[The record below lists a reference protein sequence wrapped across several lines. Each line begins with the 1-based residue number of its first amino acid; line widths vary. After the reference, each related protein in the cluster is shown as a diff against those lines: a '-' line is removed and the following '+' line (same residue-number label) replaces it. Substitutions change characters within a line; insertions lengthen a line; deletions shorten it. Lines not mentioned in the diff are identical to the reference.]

1 MFPIKW
7 QCWGIPVFAILAQ
20 TNMRS
25 LVFVGYMLV
34 IYIYIY
40 NQERIPWIL
49 ILAWNPSY
57 VLHKSKAYDISQ
69 YIMIYIY
76 ICSLPHQNLPLAL
89 NSIYIY
95 ICISHYVW
103 FCILYDS
110 TILFS
115 AAEAQFTLKS
125 SHCGC
130 RQVLQQQ
137 LSSLRRLPTESV
149 AINVGKA
156 ISMP

>member
-34 IYIYIY
+34 IYIY

-49 ILAWNPSY
+49 ILAWNPLY

-76 ICSLPHQNLPLAL
+76 IWSLPHQNLPLAL
-89 NSIYIY
+89 NSVYIY
-95 ICISHYVW
+95 AYPTMFGFVSC
-103 FCILYDS
+103 
-110 TILFS
+110 TIQRFFL
-115 AAEAQFTLKS
+115 AQ
-125 SHCGC
+125 
-130 RQVLQQQ
+130 
-137 LSSLRRLPTESV
+137 LRRSSPSNRATAGAARCCNSNWV
-149 AINVGKA
+149 PCGGCNW
-156 ISMP
+156 ISGY